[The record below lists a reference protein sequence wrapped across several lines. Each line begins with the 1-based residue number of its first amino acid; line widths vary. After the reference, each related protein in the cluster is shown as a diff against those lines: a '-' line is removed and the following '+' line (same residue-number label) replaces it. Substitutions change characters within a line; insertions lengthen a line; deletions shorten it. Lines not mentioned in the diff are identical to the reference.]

1 MLPKPALLIGTD
13 ELVESTGGSHHHI
26 YPGTGKTTAE
36 VPLAG
41 AAEIDRAV
49 KSARAAFRRW
59 RITPVDE
66 RRRLLLRL
74 AALVREHGD
83 ELTQLATLENG
94 TAHAIARQYPAVLA
108 DKLEYNAGW
117 ADKIGGEVVSTWP
130 VRALDYVL
138 DEPYGVVGIIV
149 TWNSPLGTAGMTLA
163 PALAAGNCVVFKAP
177 ELAPWSSLRL
187 GALALEAGFP
197 PGVVNVVPAGP
208 EGGDALVR
216 HPDVDFVHFTGSGRT
231 ARLVLTAAAE
241 TLKPVGLEL
250 GGKSPRIIFADAEI
264 PAAVKESVGNV
275 GKLAGQGCV
284 FGMRVL
290 VEESVYEQVVE
301 AIAAGVAALKM
312 GDPFDPATEI
322 GPVINNAATER
333 IQGMIAQA
341 QADGAR
347 LVVGG
352 ERAGG
357 EFTGGY
363 FIMPTVFADV
373 DPRCELSREEVFGP
387 VIAIT
392 KFTTQEEAVELANDS
407 DYGLAAYVWTR
418 DIRRAHTTADDLQ
431 VGNVWVNGYTGL
443 AASMPFGGH
452 KQSGYGRLGGRDA
465 IREFTRTKNVW
476 TPLGD
481 MP

>member
-1 MLPKPALLIGTD
+1 
-13 ELVESTGGSHHHI
+13 
-26 YPGTGKTTAE
+26 
-36 VPLAG
+36 
-41 AAEIDRAV
+41 
-49 KSARAAFRRW
+49 
-59 RITPVDE
+59 
-66 RRRLLLRL
+66 
-74 AALVREHGD
+74 
-83 ELTQLATLENG
+83 
-94 TAHAIARQYPAVLA
+94 
-108 DKLEYNAGW
+108 
-117 ADKIGGEVVSTWP
+117 
-130 VRALDYVL
+130 
-138 DEPYGVVGIIV
+138 
-149 TWNSPLGTAGMTLA
+149 
-163 PALAAGNCVVFKAP
+163 
-177 ELAPWSSLRL
+177 L

-216 HPDVDFVHFTGSGRT
+216 HPDVDFVHFTGSGRI

-250 GGKSPRIIFADAEI
+250 GGKSPRIIFADADI
-264 PAAVKESVGNV
+264 PAAVKETVGNV
-275 GKLAGQGCV
+275 GTLAGQGCV

-333 IQGMIAQA
+333 IQAMIAQA

-352 ERAGG
+352 GRAGG

-363 FIMPTVFADV
+363 FITPTVFADV

-387 VIAIT
+387 VVAIT